1 MKKFAIM
8 CATLALCTG
17 AQAAGTSATKQEL
30 VNKVLKLWHLESI
43 GESMLQ
49 QPVGNAVQQARVMLQ
64 GRAVPE
70 KRDAAMAE
78 ISNDARKFLEENK
91 GVTRASAEK
100 LIPTTVAPLLAERFT
115 EEELKQ
121 IIAIL
126 ESPVK
131 AKFEAMAPELQKKL
145 GDGVA
150 ADTRSVIDPKLQDL
164 QQRIGMRLRSAVTP

>member
-1 MKKFAIM
+1 
-8 CATLALCTG
+8 
-17 AQAAGTSATKQEL
+17 
-30 VNKVLKLWHLESI
+30 
-43 GESMLQ
+43 
-49 QPVGNAVQQARVMLQ
+49 
-64 GRAVPE
+64 
-70 KRDAAMAE
+70 MAE